1 MAYRKTITVNP
12 LSKKSINNAIREL
25 RDEKK
30 RQEKLIDTFMD
41 KVATRMCAVINS
53 RFMAVT
59 GGGEYT
65 EWGKWNS
72 DVTTAKYTADGHNR
86 IIQAGGSQI
95 AFIEFGAG
103 AEANP
108 GIYPTKGGEKED
120 FLPGSY
126 SKDNRGTYQ
135 AWERAG
141 YPGLYYYEQKPARGF
156 DTAIGEFHTIVK
168 EVADEVFK

>member
-1 MAYRKTITVNP
+1 MSKDIEIRMSTKSLDDAIKELKRLEDDFMRKFDIFVRILVNDGVQVARTWISTGAGIERSASVAYQVDSSGDIAV
-12 LSKKSINNAIREL
+12 
-25 RDEKK
+25 
-30 RQEKLIDTFMD
+30 
-41 KVATRMCAVINS
+41 AVIQ
-53 RFMAVT
+53 MT
-59 GGGEYT
+59 G
-65 EWGKWNS
+65 K
-72 DVTTAKYTADGHNR
+72 DAL
-86 IIQAGGSQI
+86 
-95 AFIEFGAG
+95 FIEFGAG